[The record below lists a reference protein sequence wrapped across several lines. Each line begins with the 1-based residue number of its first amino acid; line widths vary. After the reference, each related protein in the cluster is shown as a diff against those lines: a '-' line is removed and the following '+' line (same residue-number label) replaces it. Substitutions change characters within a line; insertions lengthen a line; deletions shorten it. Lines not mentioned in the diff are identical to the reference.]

1 MVNFNQEEKL
11 AFEEIKFKTIIEN
24 SPLAI
29 CIFTGPEQAVEYFN
43 PTFNR
48 LFGYTIED
56 IPTIDAWW
64 PIAYPD
70 KKYRYQIKEEWE
82 EKIRRALEANTM
94 VQPIESFVKCK
105 DGSIRCISWGF
116 RSCGLTSWAYGIDMT
131 ERRQAEEQIR
141 LSETRL
147 NRAELASK
155 TGNWE
160 LHIDSQKMY
169 ASLGAVKIYGVHK
182 DELSYAFIKNVPLS
196 EYRSMLN
203 NALKNLLENDTPYV
217 VEFKIEAADTHE
229 IKDIYSEAT
238 FDREKGIVY
247 GIIQDITQRK
257 KVDESIMESARL
269 FSNIFYNSPA
279 ALAIST
285 PDESKIIDVNETF
298 LHQLEYTRDE
308 VIGKTIPELN
318 IFAVI
323 GDRDKIIDI
332 LKKENHILGH
342 ESCFRTKSGK
352 LIFGLISIVY
362 VQLKGMP
369 HLLTTVIDITKRI
382 EADEKIRD
390 QYEELRRWHEVTLN
404 RENRVIELK
413 QEVNE
418 LLVSIGKPIRYAS
431 VAGEMNDSKLG

>member
-1 MVNFNQEEKL
+1 MVNSNQEEKL
-11 AFEEIKFKTIIEN
+11 APEEIKFKTIVEN

-29 CIFTGPEQAVEYFN
+29 CIFSGPEQVVEYFN
-43 PTFNR
+43 PTFIR

-56 IPTIDAWW
+56 IPSIDAWW

-70 KKYRYQIKEEWE
+70 RKYRDQIRSEWE
-82 EKIRRALEANTM
+82 EKTRQTLETNTP
-94 VQPIESFVKCK
+94 VQPIEAFVSCK

-116 RSCGLTSWAYGIDMT
+116 RSSGPHTWAYGIDMT
-131 ERRQAEEQIR
+131 ERRQAEEKIR
-141 LSETRL
+141 ISEARL

-160 LHIDSQKMY
+160 LHINSQKMF
-169 ASLGAVKIYGVHK
+169 ASLGAVQIYGVHK
-182 DELSYAFIKNVPLS
+182 DELSYPFIKNVVLS
-196 EYRSMLN
+196 EDRPLLN
-203 NALKNLLENDTPYV
+203 SALKNLLEKDTPYV
-217 VEFKIEAADTHE
+217 VEFRIEAADTGE
-229 IKDIYSEAT
+229 IKDIHSEAT

-257 KVDESIMESARL
+257 KVDESILESARL

-308 VIGKTIPELN
+308 VIGKTVSELGL
-318 IFAVI
+318 FAEK
-323 GDRDKIIDI
+323 GERDKIADI
-332 LKKENHILGH
+332 LKKDNHILAH

-352 LIFGLISIVY
+352 LIFGLISIVF
-362 VQLKGMP
+362 VQIKGKP

-382 EADEKIRD
+382 EAEEKNRD
-390 QYEELRRWHEVTLN
+390 QFEELRRWYDVTLN

-418 LLVSIGKPIRYAS
+418 LLVSMGKPIRYAS
-431 VAGEMNDSKLG
+431 VANEMNDSKFG

>member
-1 MVNFNQEEKL
+1 MMNFKQEEKHTS
-11 AFEEIKFKTIIEN
+11 EEIKFKTIVEN

-29 CIFTGPEQAVEYFN
+29 CIFSGPEQVVEYFN
-43 PTFNR
+43 PTFIQ

-56 IPTIDAWW
+56 IPSIDAWW
-64 PIAYPD
+64 PVAYPD
-70 KKYRYQIKEEWE
+70 KKYRDQIRDEWE
-82 EKIRRALEANTM
+82 ERKRRALETNTL
-94 VQPIESFVKCK
+94 VQPIEALVTCK
-105 DGSIRCISWGF
+105 DSSIKCISWGF
-116 RSCGLTSWAYGIDMT
+116 RSSGHHSWAFGIDMT
-131 ERRQAEEQIR
+131 EHRKAEEKIR
-141 LSETRL
+141 LSEARL

-160 LHIDSQKMY
+160 LHIGSQKMY

-196 EYRSMLN
+196 EYRPFLN
-203 NALKNLLENDTPYV
+203 KAIKDLLENDTPYV
-217 VEFKIEAADTHE
+217 VEFKIEAADTGE

-285 PDESKIIDVNETF
+285 PDQSKIIDVNETF

-308 VIGKTIPELN
+308 VIGKTVAELRL
-318 IFAVI
+318 FAENGEREKV
-323 GDRDKIIDI
+323 IDI
-332 LKKENHILGH
+332 LKKENQILGH

-362 VQLKGMP
+362 VQIKGMP
-369 HLLTTVIDITKRI
+369 HLLTTVIDITERI
-382 EADEKIRD
+382 EAEEKIRD
-390 QYEELRRWHEVTLN
+390 QYEELRRWHDVTLN

-413 QEVNE
+413 HEVNE

-431 VAGEMNDSKLG
+431 VANELNDTKLG

>member
-11 AFEEIKFKTIIEN
+11 DSEEIKFKTIVEN

-29 CIFTGPEQAVEYFN
+29 CIFSGSEQVVEYFN
-43 PTFNR
+43 PTFIR

-56 IPTIDAWW
+56 IPTMDAWW

-70 KKYRYQIKEEWE
+70 KRYRDQIMKEWE
-82 EKIRRALEANTM
+82 ELALESNTF
-94 VQPIESFVKCK
+94 QPIEAFVSCK
-105 DGSIRCISWGF
+105 DGSIRCVSWGLRF
-116 RSCGLTSWAYGIDMT
+116 TGLYSWAYGIDMT
-131 ERRQAEEQIR
+131 ERRQAEEKIR
-141 LSETRL
+141 LSEARL

-160 LHIDSQKMY
+160 LHIDSQKML

-182 DELSYAFIKNVPLS
+182 DELSYAFIKNVVLN
-196 EYRSMLN
+196 EYRPLLN
-203 NALKNLLENDTPYV
+203 KAIKDLIENDIPYV
-217 VEFKIEAADTHE
+217 VEFKIEAADTGE
-229 IKDIYSEAT
+229 IKDIHSEAT

-257 KVDESIMESARL
+257 KVDESILESARL

-279 ALAIST
+279 ALAISS
-285 PDESKIIDVNETF
+285 PDDSRIIDVNETF

-308 VIGKTIPELN
+308 VIGKTVQELG
-318 IFAVI
+318 IFAEN
-323 GDRDKIIDI
+323 GERDKVIAI
-332 LKKENHILGH
+332 LNKENHILGH
-342 ESCFRTKSGK
+342 ESCFKTKSGK
-352 LIFGLISIVY
+352 LIFGLISIVF
-362 VQLKGMP
+362 VQIKGMP

-382 EADEKIRD
+382 EAEEKIRD

-404 RENRVIELK
+404 RENRIIELK

-431 VAGEMNDSKLG
+431 VAGLMNDSKLG

>member
-1 MVNFNQEEKL
+1 MVNSNQEEKL
-11 AFEEIKFKTIIEN
+11 ASEEIKFKTIVEN

-29 CIFTGPEQAVEYFN
+29 CILSGPEKVVEYFN
-43 PTFNR
+43 PTFIR

-56 IPTIDAWW
+56 IPSIDAWW

-70 KKYRYQIKEEWE
+70 KKYREQIKAEWE
-82 EKIRRALEANTM
+82 EKIRQTLDTNAT
-94 VQPIESFVKCK
+94 VQPVEAFVTCM

-116 RSCGLTSWAYGIDMT
+116 RSSGPYSWAFGLDMT
-131 ERRQAEEQIR
+131 ERRKAEEKIR
-141 LSETRL
+141 ISEARL

-160 LHIDSQKMY
+160 LHIDSQKMF

-182 DELSYAFIKNVPLS
+182 DELSLAYIKNVALSDDRPL
-196 EYRSMLN
+196 LN
-203 NALKNLLENDTPYV
+203 KALKNLLENDTPYV
-217 VEFKIEAADTHE
+217 VEFKIIAADTGE
-229 IKDIYSEAT
+229 VKDIHSEAT

-257 KVDESIMESARL
+257 KVDESILESARL

-285 PDESKIIDVNETF
+285 PHESKIIDVNETF

-308 VIGKTIPELN
+308 VIGKTVAELGL
-318 IFAVI
+318 FAEN
-323 GDRDKIIDI
+323 GEREKIIDI
-332 LKKENHILGH
+332 LKKENHVLGH

-352 LIFGLISIVY
+352 LIFGLISIVF
-362 VQLKGMP
+362 VQIKGIS

-382 EADEKIRD
+382 EAEEKIKV

-413 QEVNE
+413 KEVNE